1 MRIRFTNLNNFVMS
15 VPMSIFE
22 IRKTIDIL
30 EFAFDKNEYQYLLL
44 IHMQINILLIPNY
57 QNEEH

>member
-30 EFAFDKNEYQYLLL
+30 EFAFDKNEYQYL

-57 QNEEH
+57 

>member
-1 MRIRFTNLNNFVMS
+1 MRIRFTNLTNFVMS

-30 EFAFDKNEYQYLLL
+30 EFAFDKNEYLL

-57 QNEEH
+57 